1 MHVVVVG
8 YEENEQAIRAVRD
21 EVFVKEQGVPPELE
35 HDARDKHCLH
45 IVAFLDKQAVG
56 TARLDSDG
64 RMGRMAVLAAHR
76 RLGIG
81 SLLVDTVHDTARKEG
96 HESVWCHAQAHAI
109 PFYERFGYEATG
121 EEFIEA
127 DIPHRKMSAFLAGN
141 TLGTDWGEV
150 ATFSNEIDARLA
162 ATALENKGLSV
173 SVMGDHTVSAAP
185 FLVNVGCH
193 IRLSVPA
200 EQHHEAEAVLAG
212 LRKNQAE
219 HEAYRAQNCPHCQE
233 ATGTNVKRPL
243 WLRLLI
249 FFTFGMLCLLYSWPL
264 YRCTQCGHTWR

>member
-56 TARLDSDG
+56 TARLDTDG

-109 PFYERFGYEATG
+109 PFYERFGYRQ
-121 EEFIEA
+121 
-127 DIPHRKMSAFLAGN
+127 PVKS
-141 TLGTDWGEV
+141 
-150 ATFSNEIDARLA
+150 
-162 ATALENKGLSV
+162 LS
-173 SVMGDHTVSAAP
+173 
-185 FLVNVGCH
+185 
-193 IRLSVPA
+193 R
-200 EQHHEAEAVLAG
+200 
-212 LRKNQAE
+212 
-219 HEAYRAQNCPHCQE
+219 
-233 ATGTNVKRPL
+233 
-243 WLRLLI
+243 LI
-249 FFTFGMLCLLYSWPL
+249 FLIARCLPF
-264 YRCTQCGHTWR
+264 WRGIPWERTGAK